1 MVATLLDDPYAT
13 LGLSSSC
20 SDEAIQSA
28 HRALARRY
36 HPDLAGEAGT
46 RHMAEINVAFDRIRT
61 PARRA
66 AHALGQPVEPPGPV
80 DQATVRSS
88 APASAGVF
96 DFGRFAGWSI
106 EQVARVDP
114 GFLEWLE
121 DRREGHRFARE
132 IDQALRAVGFRRTNA
147 PPHATGYRAWI

>member
-1 MVATLLDDPYAT
+1 MATTLTDDPYAT
-13 LGLSSSC
+13 LGLGPCC
-20 SDEAIQSA
+20 SDEAIQVA
-28 HRALARRY
+28 YRALARRY
-36 HPDLAGEAGT
+36 HPDLAGEGGT
-46 RHMAEINVAFDRIRT
+46 RHMSEINVAFDRIRT

-66 AHALGQPVEPPGPV
+66 AFALGQPVEQPGPV
-80 DQATVRSS
+80 E
-88 APASAGVF
+88 APAVGPSATGSAGVF

-106 EQVARVDP
+106 DQVARVDP

-147 PPHATGYRAWI
+147 PSHATGYRAWT